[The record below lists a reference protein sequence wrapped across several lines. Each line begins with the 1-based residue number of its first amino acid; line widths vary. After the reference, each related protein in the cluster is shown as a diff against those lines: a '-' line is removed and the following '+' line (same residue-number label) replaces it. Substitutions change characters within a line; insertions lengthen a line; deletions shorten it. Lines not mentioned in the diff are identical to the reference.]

1 MRVWPA
7 DFQRGFL
14 ADEKFRTAVDANI
27 KSVRTIGDD
36 LREAFFLRMQA
47 LVSAVQHDAQGMG
60 PGGERAV
67 EMERLAQMDCV

>member
-14 ADEKFRTAVDANI
+14 ANEKFRAAADANI

-36 LREAFFLRMQA
+36 LCEAFFLHVQA
-47 LVSAVQHDAQGMG
+47 IVSAIQDNAQGMS

-67 EMERLAQMDCV
+67 EMQLFAQMGGV